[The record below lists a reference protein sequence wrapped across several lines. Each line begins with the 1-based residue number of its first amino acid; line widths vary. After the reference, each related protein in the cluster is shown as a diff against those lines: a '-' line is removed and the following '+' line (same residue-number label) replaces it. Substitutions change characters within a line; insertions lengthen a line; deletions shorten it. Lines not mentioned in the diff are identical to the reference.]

1 MDDTTDLA
9 DTRAVAAAPAPE
21 PGSGAPAREPAG
33 RAPDTGGRATGGA
46 DAGELGTGAPAPS
59 TPIAARAGAPARLDP
74 PPAALG
80 LTWRPLTVDDAA
92 ELVALV
98 QVVEEAD
105 GQPFRTSA
113 EELVEE
119 LSAAWRDLARD
130 TLVGLDERGAMRA
143 WAQVDSAPGD
153 VRVVRAFVSGGVHPL
168 WRGRGVGR
176 ALVAWLDGRARQV
189 LAASG
194 KDVPARIAAYLED
207 TAPAAARLY
216 RAAGFAPVRYYSEMR
231 RSLRAPLPEVPAVEG
246 VRVVPWSAE
255 LDEPAR
261 LAHNEAF
268 ADHWGSEPRTPE
280 QWQGHRAMFAPAWSF
295 AAVTDDGEVVGYA
308 TSGRYEHDWEV
319 AGYSSGYTELLGV
332 RRAWRGRGV
341 AVALL
346 ATVMR
351 AYAAD
356 GVEYAELGVDTANP
370 SGAHGLYARL
380 GYEVVHA
387 STLWSVEL

>member
-1 MDDTTDLA
+1 MTDTADATSAPAPAGPGTTTPRDGSGDGAPISLLPLA
-9 DTRAVAAAPAPE
+9 RRVAAPAVVP
-21 PGSGAPAREPAG
+21 
-33 RAPDTGGRATGGA
+33 
-46 DAGELGTGAPAPS
+46 L
-59 TPIAARAGAPARLDP
+59 
-74 PPAALG
+74 PPADLG
-80 LTWRPLTVDDAA
+80 LRWRPLEVADADA
-92 ELVALV
+92 LERLV
-98 QVVEEAD
+98 QLVEEAD

-113 EELVEE
+113 EELAEE
-119 LSAAWRDLARD
+119 MSAQWRDLARD
-130 TLVGLDERGAMRA
+130 TLVGEDDDGQMRA

-153 VRVVRAFVSGGVHPL
+153 SRVVRAFVSGGVHPL

-176 ALVAWLDGRARQV
+176 ALVAWLEGRARQV

-194 KDVPARIAAYLED
+194 KELPARIAAYLED
-207 TAPAAARLY
+207 TAPGSARLY
-216 RAAGFAPVRYYSEMR
+216 RAAGFTPIRYYTEMR
-231 RSLRAPLPEVPAVEG
+231 RSVQGELPQVPQVAG
-246 VRVVPWSAE
+246 VRVVPWSQE
-255 LDEPAR
+255 LDDAVR
-261 LAHNEAF
+261 QAHNDAF

-280 QWQGHRAMFAPAWSF
+280 QWQQHRAMFAPAWSF
-295 AAVTDDGEVVGYA
+295 VAFADDGEVVGYA
-308 TSGRYEHDWEV
+308 LSGRYEQDWPV

-380 GYEVVHA
+380 GYEVVHS
-387 STLWSVEL
+387 STMYSLEL

>member
-1 MDDTTDLA
+1 MTDTA
-9 DTRAVAAAPAPE
+9 DATRAPAGTDADVTTSRPDEIDGAAAPPRLPLAQRV
-21 PGSGAPAREPAG
+21 A
-33 RAPDTGGRATGGA
+33 APDV
-46 DAGELGTGAPAPS
+46 AP
-59 TPIAARAGAPARLDP
+59 L

-80 LTWRPLTVDDAA
+80 LTWRPLTVADAE
-92 ELVALV
+92 ELARLV
-98 QVVEEAD
+98 QLVEEAD

-113 EELVEE
+113 EELAEE
-119 LSAAWRDLARD
+119 MSAQWRDLSRD
-130 TLVGLDERGAMRA
+130 TLVGVDADGQMRA

-153 VRVVRAFVSGGVHPL
+153 SRVVRAFVSGGVHPL

-194 KDVPARIAAYLED
+194 KELPARIAAYLED
-207 TAPAAARLY
+207 TAPGSARLY
-216 RAAGFAPVRYYSEMR
+216 RAAGFAPVRYYTEMR
-231 RSLRAPLPEVPAVEG
+231 RSVQGELPPVPDVAG
-246 VRVVPWSAE
+246 VRVVPWSEA
-255 LDEPAR
+255 LDDAVR
-261 LAHNEAF
+261 LAHNDAF

-280 QWQGHRAMFAPAWSF
+280 QWQQHRAMFAPAWSF
-295 AAVTDDGEVVGYA
+295 VALDDDGEVVGY
-308 TSGRYEHDWEV
+308 TLSGRYEQDWPV

-332 RRAWRGRGV
+332 RRAWRGRGI

-346 ATVMR
+346 ATAMQ

-380 GYEVVHA
+380 GYEVVHS
-387 STLWSVEL
+387 STMYSIEL